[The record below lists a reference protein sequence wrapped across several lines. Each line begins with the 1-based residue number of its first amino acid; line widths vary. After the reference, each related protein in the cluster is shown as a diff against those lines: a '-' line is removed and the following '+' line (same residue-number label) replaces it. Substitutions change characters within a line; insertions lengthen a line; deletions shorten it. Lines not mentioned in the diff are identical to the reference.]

1 MMEIVEYGIP
11 YVVLPAIGVFV
22 LYEFIKMLILN
33 YKDQN
38 GKS

>member
-11 YVVLPAIGVFV
+11 YVVLPTIGVFV

>member
-11 YVVLPAIGVFV
+11 YLIMPALGLYV
-22 LYEFIKMLILN
+22 LYEFIKMLILS
-33 YKDQN
+33 YKEKN

>member
-1 MMEIVEYGIP
+1 MEIVEYGIP